1 MHQIGM
7 DFVTFGREH
16 NLYMIGTFAIWFIV
30 LFFGKVILNEQHRRK
45 LVLFLIIIL
54 LK

>member
-1 MHQIGM
+1 MHQIVM

-30 LFFGKVILNEQHRRK
+30 LFFGKVILNVMTGVGNIASPVVS
-45 LVLFLIIIL
+45 L
-54 LK
+54 